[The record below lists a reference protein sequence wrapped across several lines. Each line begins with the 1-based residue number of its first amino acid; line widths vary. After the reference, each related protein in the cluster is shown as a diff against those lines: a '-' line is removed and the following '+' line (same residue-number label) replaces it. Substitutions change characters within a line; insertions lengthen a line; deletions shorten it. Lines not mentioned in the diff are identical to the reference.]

1 MKFMALVKK
10 ELRECLPW
18 LILAAMILA
27 FFGTIDLRSIT
38 RTEQNYNYQHDYW
51 RPDPGST
58 SISYM
63 LARHPLIGD
72 IGMVLFLT
80 SIGLG
85 LVLAGRQFG
94 MPSLTRT
101 WAFTIHRSVSRITIL
116 WAKLAAAVIAFVIS
130 LGIIWTLLYLYAQQ
144 PGVLPYPPKAR
155 ILFEG
160 WIFVIMGLL
169 VYCGGALSGLST
181 GGWDITRIVG
191 LAFAVVVMVL
201 AMMQPRL
208 LYCLVIIAAGMVILL
223 CQIIHTF
230 LNKEF

>member
-10 ELRECLPW
+10 EIRECLPW
-18 LILAAMILA
+18 LILAAVILT

-38 RTEQNYNYQHDYW
+38 GTEQNYNYQDDYW

-63 LARHPLIGD
+63 LARRSLISD
-72 IGMVLFLT
+72 VGMLLFVT

-85 LVLAGRQFG
+85 LVLAGRQFW

-101 WAFTIHRSVSRITIL
+101 WAFTIHRSVSRATIL

-169 VYCGGALSGLST
+169 VYCGGVLTGLST
-181 GGWDITRIVG
+181 GGWDTTRIVG
-191 LAFAVVVMVL
+191 LAFAVIVMGL

-223 CQIIHTF
+223 CQIIYTF

>member
-18 LILAAMILA
+18 LILAAVILT
-27 FFGTIDLRSIT
+27 FFGTIDLRSIA
-38 RTEQNYNYQHDYW
+38 RFQEDYGYQYDYW
-51 RPDPGST
+51 HEDPGST
-58 SISYM
+58 VRSY
-63 LARHPLIGD
+63 LIANFPPIDG
-72 IGMVLFLT
+72 IGMLLFIT

-85 LVLAGRQFG
+85 LVLAGRQFW
-94 MPSLTRT
+94 MPGFTRT
-101 WAFTIHRSVSRITIL
+101 WAFTIHRSVSRATIL

-130 LGIIWTLLYLYAQQ
+130 LGVIWTLFYLYALQ
-144 PGVLPYPPKAR
+144 PDILPYPPRTR

-160 WIFVIMGLL
+160 WIFVILGLL
-169 VYCGGALSGLST
+169 VYFGGVLSGLSSARWYT
-181 GGWDITRIVG
+181 TKIVG
-191 LAFAVVVMVL
+191 VAFAVFVMVL